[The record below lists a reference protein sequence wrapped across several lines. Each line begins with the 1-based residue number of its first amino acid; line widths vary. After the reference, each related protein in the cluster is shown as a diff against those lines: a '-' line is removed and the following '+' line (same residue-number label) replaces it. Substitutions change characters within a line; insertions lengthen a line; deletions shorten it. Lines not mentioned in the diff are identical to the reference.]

1 MGKIGRAIMD
11 NSDKIMATIEI
22 IDTIT
27 DPGIKIQDTPRTAA
41 LDIGKTTVL
50 EAKADDL
57 STAEQII
64 ADMGYVINVIGND
77 DDAVLKSPE
86 EIKSEVD
93 EEIENSIAIG
103 NSPSI
108 GTGGNGGGN
117 DSDNSDGND
126 SGNSGGNDSDNSDGN
141 DSGNSGGNDSDNSDE
156 NDSGNSGGNDS
167 GNDSGNG
174 DEVN

>member
-77 DDAVLKSPE
+77 DDVVVKSPE

-93 EEIENSIAIG
+93 EEIENSTAIG
-103 NSPSI
+103 NIPSI
-108 GTGGNGGGN
+108 GTGGNGDGNDSDNSDGN

-141 DSGNSGGNDSDNSDE
+141 DSGNSGGNDS
-156 NDSGNSGGNDS
+156 GNSGGNDS

>member
-77 DDAVLKSPE
+77 DDAVVKSPE

-93 EEIENSIAIG
+93 EEIENSTA
-103 NSPSI
+103 I

-117 DSDNSDGND
+117 DSDNSD
-126 SGNSGGNDSDNSDGN
+126 
-141 DSGNSGGNDSDNSDE
+141 E
-156 NDSGNSGGNDS
+156 NDS

>member
-27 DPGIKIQDTPRTAA
+27 DPGIKDTPRTAA

-77 DDAVLKSPE
+77 DDAVVKSPE

-93 EEIENSIAIG
+93 EEIENSTAIG
-103 NSPSI
+103 NIPSI
-108 GTGGNGGGN
+108 GTGGNG
-117 DSDNSDGND
+117 DE
-126 SGNSGGNDSDNSDGN
+126 
-141 DSGNSGGNDSDNSDE
+141 NDSDNSDE
-156 NDSGNSGGNDS
+156 NDS